1 LIGPFSWQQEN
12 TMKTQPILVPGLLLG
27 AMAAALFCLP
37 SGISAGP
44 PPLDHKYQ
52 VLDPIRQG
60 NLTIFPVVAATSHD
74 TSEFLTLDE
83 GLRSGAVEVTETGR
97 AGRMV
102 RGPERRQY
110 RGDEVNKLYLVNDS
124 KRPLLLLAGEV
135 VTGGKQDRI
144 VGKDLIIPAGE
155 ESDLDVF
162 CVEHGRW
169 TETSAKFGSA
179 GAYGGVGAGV
189 GGGGYMAQPSIRA
202 EAQGKKDQVGVW
214 NQVSRAKESMADSFS
229 VAGASGPATAA
240 PVATELAQ
248 VSSYA
253 RVMENHAVAAQ
264 VDKVAAPIEHSYESA
279 IHHLSNARALGVVV
293 AVDGRIVW
301 ADVFASTELLE
312 KYWPKL
318 ARSYAA
324 QAVETDGS
332 REKVS
337 MQAAQDFLDQIEGQ
351 HQESDSD
358 PGVYRYTEVS
368 GNGYKVFELTSLM
381 PRTGFEVHWAKM
393 AD

>member
-1 LIGPFSWQQEN
+1 
-12 TMKTQPILVPGLLLG
+12 MKTQQIIVPGLLLG

-44 PPLDHKYQ
+44 APINQKYQ

-83 GLRSGAVEVTETGR
+83 GLRSGTVEVTETGR

-102 RGPERRQY
+102 RGPERRRY

-144 VGKDLIIPAGE
+144 VGKDLIIPAGD

-162 CVEHGRW
+162 CIEHGRW

-179 GAYGGVGAGV
+179 GAYGGVGGGV
-189 GGGGYMAQPSIRA
+189 YMAQPSIRA
-202 EAQGKKDQVGVW
+202 EAQGNKDQSGVW
-214 NQVSRAKESMADSFS
+214 NQVSKAKESMADSFS
-229 VAGASGPATAA
+229 VAGAPAPAA
-240 PVATELAQ
+240 VSELS
-248 VSSYA
+248 VTSSYA
-253 RVMENHAVAAQ
+253 GVMENHAVAAQ
-264 VDKVAAPIEHSYESA
+264 VDKVAAPIERSYESA

-293 AVDGRIVW
+293 AVNGRIVW
-301 ADVFASTELLE
+301 ADVFASTDLLE

-318 ARSYAA
+318 VRSYAA

-332 REKVS
+332 HEKVS
-337 MQAAQDFLDQIEGQ
+337 VQAAQDFLDQIDGQ
-351 HQESDSD
+351 HQESDND
-358 PGVYRYTEVS
+358 PGIYRYTEVT
-368 GNGYKVFELTSLM
+368 GNGYKVFELTSLL

>member
-1 LIGPFSWQQEN
+1 
-12 TMKTQPILVPGLLLG
+12 MKTQQILVPGLLLA
-27 AMAAALFCLP
+27 AMAAVLFCLP

-44 PPLDHKYQ
+44 VAINHKYQ
-52 VLDPIRQG
+52 VLEPIRQG

-102 RGPERRQY
+102 RGPDRRQY

-155 ESDLDVF
+155 ETDLDVF

-169 TETSAKFGSA
+169 TETSAKFGTT
-179 GAYGGVGAGV
+179 GAYNGAAGGVAGGA
-189 GGGGYMAQPSIRA
+189 YMAQPSIRA
-202 EAQGKKDQVGVW
+202 QAQGNNDQVAVW
-214 NQVSRAKESMADSFS
+214 NEVSKAKESMASSFR
-229 VAGASGPATAA
+229 VGGAPPPPAAA
-240 PVATELAQ
+240 AISQT
-248 VSSYA
+248 SSYA
-253 RVMENHAVAAQ
+253 RVMENGAVTAQ
-264 VDKVAAPIEHSYESA
+264 LDRVATPIEHSYESA
-279 IHHLSNARALGVVV
+279 IHHLSNAHALGVVV

-332 REKVS
+332 RERVS
-337 MQAAQDFLDQIEGQ
+337 VQAAQDFLDQVEGQ

-358 PGVYRYTEVS
+358 PGVYRSTETT
-368 GNGYKVFELTSLM
+368 GNGYKVFELTSLL
-381 PRTGFEVHWAKM
+381 PRTGFEIHWAKM

>member
-1 LIGPFSWQQEN
+1 
-12 TMKTQPILVPGLLLG
+12 MKTQQILVPGLLLG
-27 AMAAALFCLP
+27 AMAAILFLLP
-37 SGISAGP
+37 SGINAGP
-44 PPLDHKYQ
+44 APLDHKYQ

-60 NLTIFPVVAATSHD
+60 NLTIFPVVATTSHD

-83 GLRSGAVEVTETGR
+83 GMRSGAVEVTETGR

-169 TETSAKFGSA
+169 TETSAKFGGA
-179 GAYGGVGAGV
+179 GGYGGGV
-189 GGGGYMAQPSIRA
+189 YMAQPSVRA
-202 EAQGKKDQVGVW
+202 EAQGNSNQVGVW
-214 NQVSRAKESMADSFS
+214 DQVSKAKESMANSFA
-229 VAGASGPATAA
+229 VAGAPAPPAA
-240 PVATELAQ
+240 AEIAQ
-248 VSSYA
+248 TSSYA
-253 RVMENHAVAAQ
+253 KVMENRAVTAQ

-279 IHHLSNARALGVVV
+279 IHHLSNAHALGVVV
-293 AVDGRIVW
+293 AMDGRIVW
-301 ADVFASTELLE
+301 ADVFASTDLLE

-332 REKVS
+332 RERVS
-337 MQAAQDFLDQIEGQ
+337 MQAAQDFLDQVEGQ

-358 PGVYRYTEVS
+358 PGVYRYTEVT
-368 GNGYKVFELTSLM
+368 GNGYKVFELTSLL

>member
-1 LIGPFSWQQEN
+1 
-12 TMKTQPILVPGLLLG
+12 MKTQQIVVPGLLLA
-27 AMAAALFCLP
+27 AMAAVLFCLP

-44 PPLDHKYQ
+44 AFMSQKYQ

-74 TSEFLTLDE
+74 TTEFLTLDE
-83 GLRSGAVEVTETGR
+83 GLRSGAVEVTEASHAVG
-97 AGRMV
+97 MV
-102 RGPERRQY
+102 RGHQRHDY
-110 RGDEVNKLYLVNDS
+110 RGDQVNKLYLVNDS
-124 KRPLLLLAGEV
+124 KRPLLLLAGEI
-135 VTGGKQDRI
+135 VTGGNQDRI

-169 TETSAKFGSA
+169 TGASAKFSA
-179 GAYGGVGAGV
+179 V
-189 GGGGYMAQPSIRA
+189 GGIAQPNIRV
-202 EAQGKKDQVGVW
+202 EAMGNQNQGNVWEQV
-214 NQVSRAKESMADSFS
+214 NNAKQALSETVEVRD
-229 VAGASGPATAA
+229 AA
-240 PVATELAQ
+240 PSVQTEMTTTT
-248 VSSYA
+248 SYA
-253 RVMENHAVAAQ
+253 KVVNNDAAKKA

-279 IHHLSNARALGVVV
+279 IHHLSNAHALGVVV

-332 REKVS
+332 RERVTV
-337 MQAAQDFLDQIEGQ
+337 QAAQGFLDQVEGQ

-358 PGVYRYTEVS
+358 PGVYRSTEVT
-368 GNGYKVFELTSLM
+368 GNGYKVFELTSLL
-381 PRTGFEVHWAKM
+381 PRTGFDVHWAKM